1 MLTSYLI
8 ACPTYDDKAKA
19 DLVKGF
25 LTYVVSEQGQQ
36 EAADNAGS
44 APDPGVLRGAGQED
58 RRLDLRQVSTGAH
71 HTVSTVE
78 AKASVTQASLG

>member
-1 MLTSYLI
+1 MAVKIDRTTTADGAYPLMLTSYLI

-44 APDPGVLRGAGQED
+44 APIPASFAEKAK
-58 RRLDLRQVSTGAH
+58 TI
-71 HTVSTVE
+71 VE
-78 AKASVTQASLG
+78 SISSK